1 MVRKTSR
8 QFFGTFLEQMA
19 RMSQTPANYW
29 GEFALDIPL
38 GTWLVLYGL
47 QRPETSPVPAA
58 LAFLVGLFLFSF
70 VEYFFH
76 RWLFHGA
83 IPIMVEGHR
92 EHHRNP
98 LGYSSLPFFL
108 PATVLLCLLGLVDLL
123 LPMGYAA
130 LLIGAVAFGYVAYGV
145 GHFLIH
151 HLHFRQRLALQ
162 WAGNHLTHHYHPNTN
177 FGVTSPL
184 WDWIFSTRY
193 QGP

>member
-1 MVRKTSR
+1 MVRKTIR
-8 QFFGTFLEQMA
+8 QFFGPFLDHMA

-38 GTWLVLYGL
+38 GAWLVLYGL
-47 QRPETSPVPAA
+47 HHPEASPA
-58 LAFLVGLFLFSF
+58 LAVFTFLVGLFLFSF

-76 RWLFHGA
+76 RWLFHGS

-92 EHHRNP
+92 QHHRNP

-108 PATVLLCLLGLVDLL
+108 PALVLLGLLALFDLL
-123 LPMGYAA
+123 LPTGYAA

-151 HLHFRQRLALQ
+151 HLRFRHRLALQ
-162 WAGNHLTHHYHPNTN
+162 WAGNHLTHHHHPTTN

-184 WDWIFSTRY
+184 WDRIFSTRF